1 MHPWVRVVFVNEGTQ
16 VRNQGV
22 LPSLAVFGGN
32 EESPLQW
39 CLSFRSTST
48 SHEYKRDCQQSG
60 TKHSTKHGEVRVMSL
75 VQAFRLQG
83 VWSERK
89 DQISSWSVMA
99 CVSRCYRP
107 FGQILLGKS
116 ASSPGEIA
124 DRRKERRKQVAD
136 CGRLWPPKAD
146 KDKTVDP

>member
-75 VQAFRLQG
+75 AQAFRLQG
-83 VWSERK
+83 VCLAGEERSDLKLVRHGLCLPLLPPIRPDSVGQICVQPWRDCRPPERK
-89 DQISSWSVMA
+89 AETS
-99 CVSRCYRP
+99 
-107 FGQILLGKS
+107 
-116 ASSPGEIA
+116 
-124 DRRKERRKQVAD
+124 
-136 CGRLWPPKAD
+136 GRLWQ
-146 KDKTVDP
+146 TVAAKGRQRQDG